1 MNRAPDWWRKP
12 RRISVVVDNDSWI
25 LPLAEELVHALGD
38 DGDEAVLCRTHD
50 QVAEGAVAFY
60 LGCVTIT
67 PPDVLARNRRN
78 LVVHES
84 DLPEGRGFSP
94 LTWQVLEGKNEIPV
108 CLLEAVDRVDAG
120 PVVYRD
126 RLTFEGHE
134 LIDEMRDALGRLTME
149 LCRRFMT
156 EDVPPDGEPQRGEA
170 GAYPRRT
177 RSDSR
182 VVPEQPP
189 ARQFDPLRVVDNR
202 RYPAFFDFRG
212 HRYHI
217 QIEKGD
223 PDKGGED

>member
-1 MNRAPDWWRKP
+1 MSMAPNWWGKP
-12 RRISVVVDNDSWI
+12 RRISVIVDNDSWI
-25 LPLAEELVHALGD
+25 LPFSEDLVSALGA
-38 DGDEAVLCRTHD
+38 DGDDAVLCRTHG
-50 QVAEGAVAFY
+50 QVSEGVAAFY
-60 LGCVTIT
+60 LGCTTIT

-126 RLTFEGHE
+126 RMTFEGHE
-134 LIDEMRDALGRLTME
+134 LIEEMRDVLGRLTIA
-149 LCRRFMT
+149 LCRRFMA
-156 EDVPPDGEPQRGEA
+156 EDAPPHGERQQGEV
-170 GAYPRRT
+170 GTYPRRT
-177 RSDSR
+177 RSNSR
-182 VVPEQPP
+182 MDPEQTL
-189 ARQFDPLRVVDNR
+189 AQQFDLLRVVDNL

-223 PDKGGED
+223 PDKGGDD